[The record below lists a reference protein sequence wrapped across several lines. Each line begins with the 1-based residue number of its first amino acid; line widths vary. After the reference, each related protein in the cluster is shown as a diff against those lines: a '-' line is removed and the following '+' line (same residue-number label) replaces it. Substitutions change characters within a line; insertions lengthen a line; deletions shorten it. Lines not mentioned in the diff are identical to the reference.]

1 MGKSQKI
8 FLPDGY
14 ASCDDSDYT
23 PSSDEE
29 HEERFDE
36 LYEELDEV
44 ALSLLSLEKKIEET
58 NKEVLKLNRMFSQM
72 MKAMILQA
80 DSEKKENKD

>member
-44 ALSLLSLEKKIEET
+44 ALSLLSLEK
-58 NKEVLKLNRMFSQM
+58 
-72 MKAMILQA
+72 
-80 DSEKKENKD
+80 